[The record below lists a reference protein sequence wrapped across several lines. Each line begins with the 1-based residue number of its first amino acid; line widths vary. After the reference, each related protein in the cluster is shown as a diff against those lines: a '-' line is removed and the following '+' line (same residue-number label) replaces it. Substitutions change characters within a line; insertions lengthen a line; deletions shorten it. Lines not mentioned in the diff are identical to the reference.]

1 MEKWKFGCDL
11 DAFCTVPVSP
21 GLTEADT
28 YDAIGKYLEYEAGI
42 GKAVLEDLEYELT
55 QNADGTIDANVHV
68 YATCETEAYGKDK
81 EECTKNARNNIE
93 TDDFGILTQS
103 DTLHY
108 ELRPPMQTLMMSDI
122 LVKEFKGIINQNKMY
137 LNPQNTI
144 LNRDFILIAPE
155 DTEFIVHAHLNYDNK
170 ADLTFYEAPADLCL
184 SCFLKESY
192 MYPMSSDYGKQ
203 VMDMYCSKDK
213 IIGAEADVPLDQL
226 ANVLN
231 SAIGLEEHIV
241 QEKNEERKMHQIEN
255 IKVLAAHEE
264 EIVHNSDPFRLGR
277 NTIVTQVSFDG
288 ATVDQIAKEAHMIGA
303 GLSDFRLLT
312 ILDNKAETVEH
323 QLSFCVHVNGEEVTS
338 KTIRLSPEEG
348 AEIEHQIAVLQ
359 KTELLDS
366 LKSGKAW
373 LGYHGNAYECVGE
386 QQPLGLIFQDLND
399 VLYSFEATED
409 ELLHNDDYF
418 IYIPEEKTFK
428 KENKKDT
435 TPMEIAD

>member
-28 YDAIGKYLEYEAGI
+28 YDAIGKYLDYEAGL
-42 GKAVLEDLEYELT
+42 GKAVLEDFEYELT
-55 QNADGTIDANVHV
+55 QNADGTISANVHV

-81 EECTKNARNNIE
+81 EECTKNARSNIE
-93 TDDFGILTQS
+93 TEDFGILTQS

-122 LVKEFKGIINQNKMY
+122 LVKEFKRIIDQNKMY

-144 LNRDFILIAPE
+144 LNRDFILVAPE
-155 DTEFIVHAHLNYDNK
+155 NTEYIVHAHLNYDNK
-170 ADLTFYEAPADLCL
+170 ADLTFYEAPAFEK
-184 SCFLKESY
+184 SYMYRSY

-203 VMDMYCSKDK
+203 AMDMYCSKDK

-231 SAIGLEEHIV
+231 SAIGLEERLV

-264 EIVHNSDPFRLGR
+264 GIVHNSDSFRLER
-277 NTIVTQVSFDG
+277 DKIVTQVSFDG
-288 ATVDQIAKEAHMIGA
+288 ATVDQIAKEVHMIGA

-312 ILDNKAETVEH
+312 ILDHNAETVEH

-359 KTELLDS
+359 KTELLDD

-373 LGYHGNAYECVGE
+373 LGCHGNVYECVGE
-386 QQPLGLIFQDLND
+386 QQPLGLIFQDVND
-399 VLYSFEATED
+399 VLYSFEVTEE
-409 ELLHNDDYF
+409 ELLHNDDYS
-418 IYIPEEKTFK
+418 IYIPEKKTFK
-428 KENKKDT
+428 KENKRDT